1 MRESELTTKN
11 IKESINQIAKR
22 FDLCDYELVQYSTFL
37 YDSNNGEINSISD
50 KSLNEDIFLHPDLR
64 VLQEYTIIFREYD
77 SEDEM
82 PDKLLDV
89 KLNASKD
96 LCEVYADIKL
106 SDDVPYTKDE
116 INSQII
122 SEINKKKALHGVL
135 LGIFEDNMFETLDF
149 KVEELMR
156 TMSVRMVVAKSKF
169 RAIDTQRFE
178 IQRVFL
184 ENKKDI
190 NSQFIH
196 TTQGRVLLRV
206 TPYRKGVGGRSC
218 FGRYLYF
225 QDYEQGVLPEITYD
239 SDNVELVSD
248 ASGRLAYVARRNGV
262 VEFDNYRIDVK
273 DSVMLSKISQAKTGD
288 IELDDV
294 GVYVKAID
302 ELDDSVENGTSVE
315 SEKLDV
321 DTMVGANSKVK
332 SSEVT
337 VRASTHSTSSIE
349 AYIANIK
356 IHKGT
361 LKAHKADIGTLEHGF
376 VEANEVYIENVL
388 GGKVVAEN
396 VKIKNIQASFADIL
410 ARKKITVENIM
421 GEGNIL
427 RIKYGFS
434 QEEIDSMA
442 GLKKKLEFL
451 GNDATKLTSAIDKN
465 KKFFILHKMKI
476 DEILRKPKSNLSI
489 AEQKMAQAAVAIRNQ
504 IIELEVQK
512 ATLLNQKDSIQKK
525 LNQFANDIFFS
536 EIRVGTCKA
545 GNVIEFTRFREK
557 RDEVVRYIT
566 TENDN
571 NSIFTLSEGM
581 YVKKERF

>member
-410 ARKKITVENIM
+410 ARKKITVENYYLQQM
-421 GEGNIL
+421 
-427 RIKYGFS
+427 
-434 QEEIDSMA
+434 
-442 GLKKKLEFL
+442 
-451 GNDATKLTSAIDKN
+451 
-465 KKFFILHKMKI
+465 
-476 DEILRKPKSNLSI
+476 
-489 AEQKMAQAAVAIRNQ
+489 
-504 IIELEVQK
+504 
-512 ATLLNQKDSIQKK
+512 
-525 LNQFANDIFFS
+525 
-536 EIRVGTCKA
+536 
-545 GNVIEFTRFREK
+545 
-557 RDEVVRYIT
+557 
-566 TENDN
+566 
-571 NSIFTLSEGM
+571 
-581 YVKKERF
+581 